1 MVDPFRRIRT
11 LHRTTRGGSL
21 VEVWFSLIE
30 GQTIHRGT
38 FGSVNELH
46 TKIRLHQRRERPLPP
61 RHLDQTA
68 EQILN
73 NANRQKSSNAG
84 HQAVFVVRSER
95 DPSARFVA
103 DPQDIGGPR
112 VAAA

>member
-30 GQTIHRGT
+30 GQARPSTAALSARSTNSTPRSAYI
-38 FGSVNELH
+38 
-46 TKIRLHQRRERPLPP
+46 KRRELPLPP

-73 NANRQKSSNAG
+73 NANRKKSSNAG

-95 DPSARFVA
+95 DPSTRFVA
-103 DPQDIGGPR
+103 DPQDIG
-112 VAAA
+112 